1 MGKNVSKKTLDPHDR
16 LCILVYGKA
25 RYEKFLRRAEEI
37 EAMMRENRISPK
49 EADDLH
55 KENLRRLKERR

>member
-1 MGKNVSKKTLDPHDR
+1 MGNNVSKKTLDPHDR
-16 LCILVYGKA
+16 LCIAMYGKA

-37 EAMMRENRISPK
+37 EAMMRENQISPK

-55 KENLRRLKERR
+55 KENLRRLKGRR

>member
-1 MGKNVSKKTLDPHDR
+1 M
-16 LCILVYGKA
+16 YGKA

-55 KENLRRLKERR
+55 KENLRRLKGRR